1 MIDDACLF
9 ILLPSS
15 LILPTRELIM
25 STPITAAMVNELRK
39 RTGRP
44 MMECKSVLVEA
55 DGDMNKAVDILR
67 IRNKGVGDKRA
78 MNETAEGRMGI
89 SVDLASSVGAIV
101 ELRCESAPVAKID
114 QFVTLAN
121 EIAKHIV
128 AKNPASVEELLG
140 QEIAPGTTVTDR
152 INEAIGL
159 LRENMKVQRFQRLSG
174 GVFGEYIHHDGTLGV
189 LVQGKG
195 TANAAVLKDLC
206 MHIAAVQP
214 SPAAITREEVDP
226 AILAK
231 EKEIA
236 KAKAEATGKP
246 PQIAEKIAEGQM
258 KTWFAENVLLE
269 QPFVKDQEKS
279 VGQLVKDACLEVTKF
294 VRYKVGEI
302 PA

>member
-1 MIDDACLF
+1 
-9 ILLPSS
+9 
-15 LILPTRELIM
+15 M
-25 STPITAAMVNELRK
+25 SIPITAAMVNELRK

-55 DGDMNKAVDILR
+55 EGDMSKAVDILR

-89 SVDLASSVGAIV
+89 HVDLASSMGAIV

-114 QFVTLAN
+114 QFVALAN

-128 AKNPASVEELLG
+128 AKNPASVEVLMG
-140 QEIAPGTTVTDR
+140 QEFAPSQTIADR
-152 INEAIGL
+152 INEVIGL
-159 LRENMKVQRFQRLSG
+159 LRENMKVQRFQRLTG

-189 LVQGKG
+189 LVQCKG
-195 TANAAVLKDLC
+195 IANAAVLKDLC

-214 SPAAITREEVDP
+214 SPAAISREQVDP
-226 AILAK
+226 AIVAK

-236 KAKAEATGKP
+236 QAKAEATGKP
-246 PQIAEKIAEGQM
+246 SQIAEKIAEGQM

-279 VGQLVKDACLEVTKF
+279 VGQIVKDAGLEVTKF
-294 VRYKVGEI
+294 VRYRVGEI